1 MKFSDRPAPP
11 PARPARIL
19 MYTAYFAPEYSGAA
33 LQALTLARELRTRGH
48 AVEFVTNR
56 WAGLP
61 ERCEVDGFQVQRLQ
75 PGRMRKHREFRL
87 WFNLARYVWAR
98 RHDFDVLHSHG
109 AYFTNAFIGPLARLV
124 GMKSLI
130 KASLARDDLQ
140 GLSHPVVGRLHQAM
154 LRSVDACVAIS
165 HDLVDEFRDGG
176 LPAAQI
182 HHVPNGVDTTRF
194 QSLPRAQ
201 LAGRRQQLGVP
212 EGRRIALFVG
222 VLDQRK
228 NIAWLAEQWV
238 AQQGFGTGALL
249 LAVGP
254 QGRDD
259 ADGALRRRLAELAAA
274 QPQWF
279 MLHDFHADVLPY
291 YQCADVLIL
300 PSFKEGLPNVV
311 LEAMACGLP
320 CVAAR
325 TSGSRELIDDGRTG
339 WTYAPDDVDE
349 LALAVRR
356 CFSADGQS
364 LGAAARQTA
373 LERYSIGSVAT
384 RYEQIYA
391 RLLGQAPRGQASA
404 GTGMRVLYV
413 ENGIG
418 YGGAIICLRHL
429 VRNLDRQRFDPMV
442 ITGLGDSKYQDIA
455 GEAKWRHIPDRRV
468 DVVSMKRQLAAATW
482 PDAVPGLRWVA
493 NQVLARLDDV
503 CNFLPSFLQ
512 TLWTVLRFRP
522 ALIHVNNEP
531 LCNRAAILAG
541 KLMHVPVVAHV
552 RGDQQGSLMMHSF
565 FKLPDYFIAVSR
577 WVSDSIGRI
586 GVPERARS
594 YIYDGIEL
602 DKLDTQADGQAF
614 RARHGLPPKAFVVGL
629 VGLLIPWKGQR
640 LFFEAMDLLAARLP
654 DVVFAIVGGTPDEC
668 QYFEAELRQLA
679 EQPHLKGRVV
689 FTGHVSQMAQVYN
702 GLDVVL
708 SASTSP
714 EPLGTMIIEAMTMS
728 RPILAPNHGGAVE
741 MIDHGRTGLL
751 FKPGDAADLAAKIA
765 QAHDD
770 PALCAA
776 LGQAA
781 RAQALRVFA
790 ISEHVRQVED
800 VYARVLGPQQV
811 S

>member
-1 MKFSDRPAPP
+1 MSSPDRSAPT

-33 LQALTLARELRTRGH
+33 LQALTLARELRGRGH
-48 AVEFVTNR
+48 QVEFVTNR
-56 WAGLP
+56 WPGLDAH
-61 ERCEVDGFQVQRLQ
+61 CEVDGFQVQRLQ

-87 WFNLARYVWAR
+87 WFNLARYVWSR

-140 GLSHPVVGRLHQAM
+140 GLGHPVVGRLHQAM

-165 HDLVDEFRDGG
+165 HDLVEEFRVGG
-176 LPAAQI
+176 LPSAQV
-182 HHVPNGVDTTRF
+182 HHVSNGVDTARF
-194 QSLPRAQ
+194 QALPPAQ
-201 LAGRRQQLGVP
+201 RMASRQQLGLP
-212 EGRRIALFVG
+212 DGRRIALFVG

-238 AQQGFGTGALL
+238 AHQGFGTGALL

-259 ADGALRRRLAELAAA
+259 GDGALRRRLAALAAA

-279 MLHDFHADVLPY
+279 VLHDFHADVLPY
-291 YQCADVLIL
+291 YQAADVLIL
-300 PSFKEGLPNVV
+300 PSYKEGLPNVV

-339 WTYAPDDVDE
+339 WTYAPDQVDE
-349 LALAVRR
+349 LAVAVQR
-356 CFSADGQS
+356 CLSDAAPA

-373 LERYSIGSVAT
+373 LERYAIGAVAT
-384 RYEQIYA
+384 RYEAIYT
-391 RLLGQAPRGQASA
+391 RLLGAGAGAGA
-404 GTGMRVLYV
+404 GTRVLYV

-468 DVVSMKRQLAAATW
+468 DVVSMKRRLAAATW
-482 PDAVPGLRWVA
+482 PDAVPGLRWA
-493 NQVLARLDDV
+493 TNQVLARLDDV

-541 KLMHVPVVAHV
+541 KLMRVPVVAHV

-614 RARHGLPPKAFVVGL
+614 RARHGLPPQAYVVGL

-640 LFFEAMDLLAARLP
+640 LFFEAMDRLAARLP

-714 EPLGTMIIEAMTMS
+714 EPLGTMIIEAMTMA

-751 FKPGDAADLAAKIA
+751 FAPGDADDLAAKIA

-770 PALCAA
+770 PAFSAA

-790 ISEHVRQVED
+790 ISEHVRQVES
-800 VYARVLGPQQV
+800 VYARVLSPQQV